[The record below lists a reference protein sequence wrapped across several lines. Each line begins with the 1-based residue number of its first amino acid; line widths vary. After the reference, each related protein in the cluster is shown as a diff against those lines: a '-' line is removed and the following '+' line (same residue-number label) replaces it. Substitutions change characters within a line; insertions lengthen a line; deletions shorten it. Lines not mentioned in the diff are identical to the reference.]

1 MEDSQEVYRDTVLK
15 ILTVVATGFIGWAT
29 TTAANQSVDV
39 VAMVW
44 LSLLALCFAILIAIS
59 HASEKRRHKFVTQEQ
74 HREVIARLDRQK
86 SMFELL
92 LQAQQQTMR
101 SDLIRDAER
110 YMSRGWI
117 TAEEHRAYS
126 EAFHVYSKLGL
137 NGYIKTYL
145 EKVDDLPIRS
155 L

>member
-1 MEDSQEVYRDTVLK
+1 MSTHDNVCRDTVLK

-39 VAMVW
+39 AAMVW
-44 LSLLALCFAILIAIS
+44 LSLLALCFAILVAIS

-74 HREVIARLDRQK
+74 HKEVIARLDKQK
-86 SMFELL
+86 AMSELL

-110 YMSRGWI
+110 YLNRGWI

-145 EKVDDLPIRS
+145 EKIDGLPIKS